1 MGYVHE
7 RVHAI
12 LYYWEYI
19 KRFGKES
26 YQTLRRDFAITLL
39 LAIITVFLAWEWG
52 DRTMLQ
58 DALLGAEAVV
68 LLYGLITLWHLLH
81 TSLILF
87 RERAHPEYGGI
98 RYTPWGYGVWGAAIV
113 LSLMTA
119 TAYGGFYEWIR
130 KLPPVVLNI
139 PAPAAPIIRPQ
150 QAVSSSRS
158 NAIHENKTLKP
169 VAQTGESKMRA
180 PSTTEQTSSE
190 VPPQV
195 AQSPSPATFLDRV
208 VQENRALTPDD
219 RNRFSTE
226 LYECDQYI
234 KQSQAVGYKLN
245 VEFGKLGSDRASGT
259 LAKNVDDHIKLLR
272 RLDAPAWDQYHGL
285 QNFQSKWQYFSDQ
298 TEYLFGD
305 NPFNAGVGLLVNST
319 EGMANALTS
328 WSKISNRD
336 QREILNIEAQQQVEY
351 ETNLGQF
358 FKWTNDTLERLKQ
371 MRQSLDPN
379 AVVQPLRPKTGAP
392 ARPF

>member
-1 MGYVHE
+1 MEYLHE
-7 RVHAI
+7 RVHGT

-26 YQTLRRDFAITLL
+26 YHTLRRDFGITLL
-39 LAIITVFLAWEWG
+39 LAIITVSLAWVWG

-87 RERAHPEYGGI
+87 RERAHPEYGGV
-98 RYTPWGYGVWGAAIV
+98 RYTPWGYGVWGAGVVLALIMAI
-113 LSLMTA
+113 T
-119 TAYGGFYEWIR
+119 YGGFYEWLR
-130 KLPPVVLNI
+130 KLPPVVLNM
-139 PAPAAPIIRPQ
+139 PAPAAPIIRAQ
-150 QAVSSSRS
+150 QAVNPPES
-158 NAIHENKTLKP
+158 NARHETKTLRP
-169 VAQTGESKMRA
+169 LAQTTEPKIPTPNTANQTPQQVPKQVA
-180 PSTTEQTSSE
+180 PS
-190 VPPQV
+190 PP
-195 AQSPSPATFLDRV
+195 PATFLDRV

-226 LYECDQYI
+226 LYECNQFI
-234 KQSQAVGYKLN
+234 EQSRAVAYKLN
-245 VEFGKLGSDRASGT
+245 AEFGKLTNDRGSGT
-259 LAKNVDDHIKLLR
+259 LAKNVDDHIKILR
-272 RLDAPAWDQYHGL
+272 QLDKPAWDQYHGL
-285 QNFQSKWQYFSDQ
+285 QNFQGKWQYFTDQ

-305 NPFNAGVGLLVNST
+305 NPFNAGVGLLVNAT
-319 EGMANALTS
+319 EGMANSLTS

-336 QREILNIEAQQQVEY
+336 QRDILNIEGQQQVEY
-351 ETNLGQF
+351 EANLGQF
-358 FKWTNDTLERLKQ
+358 FAWTNDTLGRLKQ

-379 AVVQPLRPKTGAP
+379 VVVQPLRPTAVAP